1 MSFYERYK
9 KTIKEVS
16 RKHYNKRIIWVNE
29 YLANKSCVCCNESE
43 TMCLKFFP
51 HDKQIRSISKRKGL
65 NKKSRQE
72 IVYLIDKSKIVCSNC
87 YIKYENDLIDI
98 M

>member
-1 MSFYERYK
+1 MCIRDRYK
-9 KTIKEVS
+9 DTIKEVS
-16 RKHYNKRIIWVNE
+16 KRHYIKRMRWVHE
-29 YLANKSCVCCNESE
+29 YLANKSCCLCNESE
-43 TMCLKFFP
+43 TMCLKFYP

-87 YIKYENDLIDI
+87 FIKYENDIIDI